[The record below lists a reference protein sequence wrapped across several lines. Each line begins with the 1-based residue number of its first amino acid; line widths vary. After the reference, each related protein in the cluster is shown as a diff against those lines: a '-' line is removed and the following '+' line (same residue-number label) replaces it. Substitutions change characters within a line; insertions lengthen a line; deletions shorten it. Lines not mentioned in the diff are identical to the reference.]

1 MSKNPKTTKAYKYA
15 NQVLSGKVLAGKHII
30 SQAERFMNDL
40 ERGDLIFDM
49 KEAEMV
55 DEFFSTILYVP
66 EFRRAVDL
74 PSPHAFWLQQ
84 LYAFKYKDGG
94 LRKYR
99 SMYNQVAR
107 KNFKTFMCAGLCN
120 IEMVLGH
127 DPNGMI
133 MQGANSRDQAL
144 ICTDMTGKLIKS
156 SPVLRGLL
164 DQEKIKLF
172 TYKKKVIEIVYEEG
186 DRTCRVEAIPKDLG
200 DGGNPA
206 VGIID
211 EYHEAKGSEL
221 LETLESGQGQR
232 LEPMILVIT
241 SPGHNKLGP
250 CYSTLRKKSVDILN
264 GTIDDDSHL
273 PIVFELDNEEEWD
286 NIDMLEKSNPMM
298 PYSRTLRPFLESR
311 IKKAKHE
318 GGTTAANIKI
328 KNSGIWIDAASV
340 WIPSEIIKENN
351 HGTNWSDIVG
361 LKSYCGLDLAAT
373 TDLNAFVQFIPN
385 MYERERIVTVI
396 NADGTIEEIKKM
408 LPIHGV
414 RPMFWIPEQKVK
426 DQRND
431 SVDYLKWVE
440 DGYVKMFGGDA
451 VENDMMA
458 LDIKEELE
466 PMIPV
471 VFGADPKYSTGGP
484 IQYLR
489 YDGYLEPSGEYQ
501 GYQHVNQGFNLTG
514 AVSEI
519 ETWIN
524 NRQLEFFNNPVMAM
538 CFGNTTLHLKDMVAA
553 EGGLSGHRYPSKGRS
568 NGRID
573 GVSALCTAVHEYLR
587 LNAEPEGTETKIEM
601 WN

>member
-1 MSKNPKTTKAYKYA
+1 MANPSKTKAYKYA

-49 KEAEMV
+49 NEAEMV
-55 DEFFSTILYVP
+55 DEFFSQMLYVP
-66 EFRRAVDL
+66 EFRKAVDL
-74 PSPHAFWLQQ
+74 PDPHAFWLQQ
-84 LYAFKYKDGG
+84 LYAFKYKDTG

-120 IEMVLGH
+120 LEMLLGH
-127 DPNGMI
+127 DPNSMI

-156 SPVLRGLL
+156 SPLL
-164 DQEKIKLF
+164 KDLMDEEKIKLF
-172 TYKKKVIEIVYEEG
+172 TYKKKVIEIVYEDG
-186 DRTCRVEAIPKDLG
+186 NRTCRVEAIPKDLG

-206 VGIID
+206 IGIID

-232 LEPMILVIT
+232 LEPFILVIT

-250 CYSTLRKKSVDILN
+250 CYSVLRKKSVDILN

-273 PIVFELDNEEEWD
+273 PIVFELDHESEWD

-311 IKKAKHE
+311 IKKAKNE
-318 GGTTAANIKI
+318 GGATAANIKI
-328 KNSGIWIDAASV
+328 KNSGIWIDAASI
-340 WIPSEIIKENN
+340 WIPSETIRKNN
-351 HGTNWSDIVG
+351 HNTNPIDLIG
-361 LKSYCGLDLAAT
+361 RKSYCGMDLAAT

-385 MYERERIVTVI
+385 IKEEERVITIINDDGSERQ
-396 NADGTIEEIKKM
+396 IKKM
-408 LPIHGV
+408 LPIHAV
-414 RPMFWIPEQKVK
+414 KSMFWIPQQKVK

-431 SVDYLKWVE
+431 SVDYMKWVE
-440 DGYVKMFGGDA
+440 LGYIKLFGGDA

-458 LDIKEELE
+458 QDIKDELLN
-466 PMIPV
+466 MIPV
-471 VFGADPKYSTGGP
+471 VFGADPKFSTGGP

-524 NRQLEFFNNPVMAM
+524 NRQLEFFNNPVMEM
-538 CFGNTTLHLKDMVAA
+538 CFANTTLHLKDMVAA

-587 LNAEPEGTETKIEM
+587 INAEPKQSGVFVYGI
-601 WN
+601 